1 MNNDII
7 IILPNLCCAS
17 LQLGWFTDKL
27 RYGDGDEYACVAV
40 VSVSIPP
47 TC

>member
-7 IILPNLCCAS
+7 ILANLCWAS

-27 RYGDGDEYACVAV
+27 RYGDGDEYWCVAV
-40 VSVSIPP
+40 VSVSIPA

>member
-7 IILPNLCCAS
+7 IILPNLWCAS

-27 RYGDGDEYACVAV
+27 RYGDGDEYWCVAV